1 MPDLLKVGANSL
13 QSWQQALKTTGHNIA
28 NANTEGYSR
37 QSVQLETVGAR
48 QFGFGFVGQGS
59 TISSIERSHNIFL
72 TSQIRDLSS
81 STAHADVFVEFSSRI
96 DGILAGSE
104 NNLNTSIQRF
114 FNAVGEVATNPS
126 SIPERQVLL
135 GEASNLVDRQ
145 QSYNRLLQ
153 DMNNDLNAHIRSG
166 VNKINSLSESIA
178 GINKQITNAIASSNG
193 SMPNDLLDQ
202 RDRLIEQLSQKIGIT
217 TIDQGDG
224 SLNVLTGKGQALVIG
239 SQRTELGTRFNAI
252 DSSKIE
258 VYIPGQGDISDANQ
272 LITGGELQGIVDFRS
287 RVLNPAQ
294 DKLGL
299 IVLGISETVNAQHLE
314 GVDLNGDMGGN
325 FFSNLSIT
333 ASGDTRNT
341 GSTVPSIVLNDVTQ
355 VRAGDYSLAYDGSQ
369 WQLTRMAD
377 NVSVSGAGPL
387 SLDGLTIDV
396 SSGVPVAGDNFVL
409 NPARTAAAS
418 FALEVSDPRKIAA
431 ADPLLTNSA
440 LSNTGNAELQNMAI
454 DPVNT
459 LPLAAPI
466 TLSFNPDALGV
477 GVPGY
482 DVTGGP
488 GGTIAYDPATE
499 SAGKTVNF
507 AGLGI
512 SFELNGVPQ
521 SGDTFTISNNSSA
534 SGDNRNMQSIV
545 QLQYQPKL
553 NGAND
558 SFQEFYATLVAE
570 VGVVTNQANENLEIE
585 NSLMQQTVN
594 YRDSV
599 IGVNLDEE
607 AANLIKFQQA
617 YQASAQLVKVADE
630 MFQVL
635 INSFR

>member
-166 VNKINSLSESIA
+166 VNEINSLSESIA